1 MMTRNMLQVVFSLV
15 MFALAPTLAQTAP
28 ATPCD
33 PKVEQAN
40 LTVFQSYLKDLT
52 TLMGQFDRT
61 LYWSTDATLDIPAAL
76 PYGGKYTFAEFP
88 KYESAL
94 MQTWQL
100 SMGKPPTLYASCDKV
115 FLQGSWDATATATGK
130 KVSQPI
136 LEVFTFEDGKIINDT
151 FFFFDV
157 QEIVKVLEP

>member
-76 PYGGKYTFAEFP
+76 P
-88 KYESAL
+88 
-94 MQTWQL
+94 
-100 SMGKPPTLYASCDKV
+100 PTLYASCDKV